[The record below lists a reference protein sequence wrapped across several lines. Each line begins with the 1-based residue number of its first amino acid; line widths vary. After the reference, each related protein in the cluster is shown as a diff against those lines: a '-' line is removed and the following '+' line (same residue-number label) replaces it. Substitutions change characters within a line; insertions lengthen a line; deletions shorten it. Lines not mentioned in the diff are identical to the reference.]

1 MTRVGIDMN
10 PSSLSL
16 SIAQISTEREQTQ
29 LEMAV
34 NVRLMK
40 KSNQIQAQAVRDL
53 LRSIGV
59 GQQLDITA

>member
-1 MTRVGIDMN
+1 MTRVSIDMN

-40 KSNQIQAQAVRDL
+40 KSNQIQAQAVREL